1 MAVASKVLS
10 LSRTKKK
17 KVFFLAWKS
26 VLRFLELECEV
37 LTWEPKIQKDV
48 VIDQEAW
55 NNSAPTGRN
64 LIKFDI
70 SDFFENL
77 SRKFKFRYNPTKI
90 TGTLREDVFTF
101 ITISL

>member
-1 MAVASKVLS
+1 V
-10 LSRTKKK
+10 
-17 KVFFLAWKS
+17 WKS

-55 NNSAPTGRN
+55 NNSAPTERN
-64 LIKFDI
+64 FIKFDI

-77 SRKFKFRYNPTKI
+77 SRKIKFRYNPTKI

-101 ITISL
+101 MTISL